1 MKYIYALTLLLI
13 SFPSYAEN
21 LDSNIEIIENHI
33 ENIIKCGDFRN
44 FYSEKNLQ
52 NSIRYIESQFIVN
65 KIKSK
70 RQSYKVKNIEYHNI
84 IASIGPKNSEKIV
97 IGAHYDVAGD
107 QQGADDNASGIAGL
121 LEIARI
127 LKQNES
133 KLKYNYELVAFTLEE
148 PPYFRTEN
156 MGSYIHA
163 KSLSDKKENVKFM
176 ISLEMIGYF
185 SDEKNSQD
193 YPNTLMKLKYPSKGN
208 FIAGIGK
215 SKEEKILREIGV
227 NFEKENKIPFEYFS
241 SDISIPGID
250 FSDHLNYWKFGFN
263 AIMITDTAFLRNKNY
278 HKNSDTID
286 TLQFEKIKFV
296 IDGLSSFLINLP

>member
-1 MKYIYALTLLLI
+1 MKYLCIFLLIAFPIYAET
-13 SFPSYAEN
+13 
-21 LDSNIEIIENHI
+21 SNVRIIESHVESLI
-33 ENIIKCGDFRN
+33 RCGDFRN

-52 NSIRYIESQFIVN
+52 NSIRYIESQFAFYGL
-65 KIKSK
+65 KSK
-70 RQSYKVKNIEYHNI
+70 RQSYQVHNKEYHNI
-84 IASIGPKNSEKIV
+84 VASIGPKNAEKIV
-97 IGAHYDVAGD
+97 IGAHYDVAGE
-107 QQGADDNASGIAGL
+107 QQGADDNASGVAGL

-127 LKQNES
+127 LKRNES

-163 KSLSDKKENVKFM
+163 KSLFDEKENLKFM

-185 SDEKNSQD
+185 SEEENSQD
-193 YPNTLMKLKYPSKGN
+193 YPHSLMKLKYPSKGN

-215 SKEEKILREIGV
+215 SKEEKILKEIEES
-227 NFEKENKIPFEYFS
+227 FENDNKIPFEYFS
-241 SDISIPGID
+241 SDLSIPGTD
-250 FSDHLNYWKFGFN
+250 FSDHLNYWKFGYK

-278 HKNSDTID
+278 HKRSDTKD

-296 IDGLSSFLINLP
+296 IDGLSSFLIHVK